1 MASLMIQ
8 DAFEPYYAGRDD
20 AADARAKPRQPPK
33 KRSERASE
41 SEIVLPCEAPAAR
54 RRGPARPPRDRAL
67 RAALPSRFDIF
78 LRRLALGE
86 RKDSPRPNLVGD
98 KHGAGRDQGDAGPVG
113 RAKAHAQENGEHR
126 RRARRL
132 A

>member
-41 SEIVLPCEAPAAR
+41 SEIVLPCEAPPPAAEVR
-54 RRGPARPPRDRAL
+54 RDR
-67 RAALPSRFDIF
+67 RVI
-78 LRRLALGE
+78 
-86 RKDSPRPNLVGD
+86 
-98 KHGAGRDQGDAGPVG
+98 
-113 RAKAHAQENGEHR
+113 AH
-126 RRARRL
+126 
-132 A
+132 